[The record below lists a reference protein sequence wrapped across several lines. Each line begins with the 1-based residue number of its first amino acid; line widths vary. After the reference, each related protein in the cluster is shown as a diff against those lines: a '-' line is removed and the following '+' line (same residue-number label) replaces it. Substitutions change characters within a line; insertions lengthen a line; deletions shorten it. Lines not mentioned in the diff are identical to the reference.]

1 MTDLQRWLDQEW
13 KEARPIFWVAENIK
27 DYHAIDGNTK
37 VLEEITQYSQN
48 IYTYATEASRAYHKL
63 YRKCCNN
70 PIIQQCPYLMR
81 GRYSIICENQ
91 KNYLVEVQG
100 EEKSYIVP
108 MGLLDEA
115 PKEYRTE
122 CMEVKST
129 VERTWKLEFHKTCEK
144 AASRL
149 KAIQNECYHSR
160 TEINKLCTLGNIELE
175 NSRIHLAF
183 GMLIGIVCLIIMY
196 CMRKI
201 WESPMVTKIQIVYT
215 VFCAVLLCG
224 YGLGIYRKIGNISYN
239 KRLSMQLETY
249 EKNFQDYQTKLN
261 KNSDVNLELNQMLL
275 QSVKA
280 LDFLAIDQAIAA
292 ADAIIK
298 TEAKKA
304 CTKEEFIES
313 KKKLKVWIIVLLIQ
327 VVLLFFANQ
336 KMNRMYGRI
345 SETTA
350 AYEEEMGAELAEESL
365 KEQGIFDENGFV
377 FPDSNERYLTEEE
390 VYALNDAEE
399 YDFQTLLGHARNEIY
414 ARHGYAFNENGIYY
428 PFYMEYDWSRNME
441 HHVVSDSE
449 LNEYEQA
456 NRDLIV
462 AIERKEGYR
471 K

>member
-1 MTDLQRWLDQEW
+1 MADLQKWLDQEW

-37 VLEEITQYSQN
+37 VLGEITQYSQN
-48 IYTYATEASRAYHKL
+48 IYTYATEASKAYHKL

-70 PIIQQCPYLMR
+70 PIIQKCPYLMR

-91 KNYLVEVQG
+91 KNYLVEIPG

-108 MGLLDEA
+108 LGLLEEA
-115 PKEYRTE
+115 PKEYRIE
-122 CMEVKST
+122 CAEVKST
-129 VERTWKLEFHKTCEK
+129 IEKIWKQEFHKACEK
-144 AASRL
+144 VASRL

-160 TEINKLCTLGNIELE
+160 IEINKLSPFGNTELE
-175 NSRIHLAF
+175 NSRIHVFL
-183 GMLIGIVCLIIMY
+183 GMLIGIVCLSIMY
-196 CMRKI
+196 CMREI
-201 WESPMVTKIQIVYT
+201 WKSPMVTKIQTADIIL
-215 VFCAVLLCG
+215 CAVLLGG

-249 EKNFQDYQTKLN
+249 EKNFQDYQVQLN

-280 LDFLAIDQAIAA
+280 LDFLAIDRAIAA

-298 TEAKKA
+298 TEVKKA

-313 KKKLKVWIIVLLIQ
+313 KKKLKVWTIVLLIQ

-336 KMNRMYGRI
+336 KINRMYGEI
-345 SETTA
+345 SETTV
-350 AYEEEMGAELAEESL
+350 AYEEMGIDSVEESL
-365 KEQGIFDENGFV
+365 KERGGFDENGFV
-377 FPDSNERYLTEEE
+377 FSDSNERYLTEEE
-390 VYALNDAEE
+390 VYELNDIEE
-399 YDFQTLLGHARNEIY
+399 YDFQTLLGYARNEIY
-414 ARHGYAFNENGIYY
+414 ARHGYAFNENGVYY
-428 PFYMEYDWSRNME
+428 PFYMQYDWYRNME